1 MPDIFDA
8 SYIWSDI
15 PAILSGLPVTMEIVI
30 VSTIFGWIFGLA
42 LALVKMYR
50 LPVLYQLCGIFVS
63 FTRGTP
69 ELVQLF
75 LAFYGIP
82 VILQYTNYYWG
93 TGVSINGIPKMLF
106 VLVAFTNITAAYSAE
121 SFRATLQ
128 GVDKGQM
135 EAALSTGMSK
145 FTAYRKIVI
154 PQALV
159 VAIPSLGSQFVSML
173 KGTSLA
179 FVVSVVDMTSAG
191 QLAASRTYRFLEM
204 YIALALCYWI
214 LSGAFSSL
222 FRWIEQRLKR
232 NERAI
237 TDNDAPEWEPVQ
249 ASVANAA
256 GESPIASA
264 GVAPTAATPKVA
276 APSFAA
282 PVTAPT
288 VFLSSAAAPSL
299 AARSSAIAASAFAAS
314 AIATLAFSTSMLG

>member
-1 MPDIFDA
+1 
-8 SYIWSDI
+8 
-15 PAILSGLPVTMEIVI
+15 
-30 VSTIFGWIFGLA
+30 
-42 LALVKMYR
+42 
-50 LPVLYQLCGIFVS
+50 
-63 FTRGTP
+63 
-69 ELVQLF
+69 
-75 LAFYGIP
+75 
-82 VILQYTNYYWG
+82 
-93 TGVSINGIPKMLF
+93 
-106 VLVAFTNITAAYSAE
+106 
-121 SFRATLQ
+121 
-128 GVDKGQM
+128 
-135 EAALSTGMSK
+135 
-145 FTAYRKIVI
+145 
-154 PQALV
+154 
-159 VAIPSLGSQFVSML
+159 ML